1 MDDIRTCIA
10 VLQAFYKQYHG
21 LLGDFGETDL
31 QKGYLT
37 TIFELKDELQ
47 RFLSAMEERDEL
59 QEEILENIGSIL
71 RDRDTN
77 SVRDLFEKGYRA
89 DELGRPIEGPYAYVT
104 WNETR
109 YAILDVLESL
119 PNLVRTQDDFGR
131 ERRIRKKDPD
141 HDTLFDSDEDEIE
154 EYDSGDDYETQDFH
168 GRRPRDAKLL
178 CNLLRQLQNL
188 ST

>member
-47 RFLSAMEERDEL
+47 QFLHATEKRDEL
-59 QEEILENIGSIL
+59 QEEILDNIESIL
-71 RDRDTN
+71 KLRNTEEMQE
-77 SVRDLFEKGYRA
+77 LFEKGYRA
-89 DELGRPIEGPYAYVT
+89 DTLGRPIEGPYAYVI
-104 WNETR
+104 WNETS

-131 ERRIRKKDPD
+131 ERRIRRKDPD
-141 HDTLFDSDEDEIE
+141 HDTLDHPDEDDIE
-154 EYDSGDDYETQDFH
+154 EYESGDDIKT
-168 GRRPRDAKLL
+168 PRDAKLM

>member
-1 MDDIRTCIA
+1 MDDLRTCIA

-31 QKGYLT
+31 QRRYLT

-47 RFLSAMEERDEL
+47 RFLSATSGRDEL
-59 QEEILENIGSIL
+59 QEEILKHIDSIH
-71 RDRDTN
+71 RHRDTN
-77 SVRDLFEKGYRA
+77 PVRDLFEKGYRA
-89 DELGRPIEGPYAYVT
+89 DTLGRPIEGPYAYVT

-119 PNLVRTQDDFGR
+119 PNLVRTQDDLGR

-141 HDTLFDSDEDEIE
+141 HDLLFDSDEDDME
-154 EYDSGDDYETQDFH
+154 EYESGDDVQT
-168 GRRPRDAKLL
+168 PRDANLM

>member
-1 MDDIRTCIA
+1 MDDLRTCIA
-10 VLQAFYKQYHG
+10 VLQAFHRKYQG

-31 QKGYLT
+31 QRGYLT
-37 TIFELKDELQ
+37 TIFKLKDELQ
-47 RFLSAMEERDEL
+47 QFLRATEKRDEL
-59 QEEILENIGSIL
+59 QEEILENIESIL

-89 DELGRPIEGPYAYVT
+89 DELGLPIEGPYAYVT

-119 PNLVRTQDDFGR
+119 PNLIRTQDDFGH

-141 HDTLFDSDEDEIE
+141 HDPFDHSDEDDIE
-154 EYDSGDDYETQDFH
+154 EYESGDVQT
-168 GRRPRDAKLL
+168 PRDAKLI

-188 ST
+188 SI

>member
-31 QKGYLT
+31 QRGYLT

-47 RFLSAMEERDEL
+47 RFLSATSGRDEL

-71 RDRDTN
+71 NLRNTYEMQE
-77 SVRDLFEKGYRA
+77 LFGKGDNA
-89 DELGRPIEGPYAYVT
+89 DKLGRPIEGPYAYVK
-104 WNETR
+104 WNETE

-119 PNLVRTQDDFGR
+119 PNLVLTQDDFGR

-141 HDTLFDSDEDEIE
+141 HDLFDHSDEDDME
-154 EYDSGDDYETQDFH
+154 EYESGGDQEFN
-168 GRRPRDAKLL
+168 GRRTLRDAKLI
-178 CNLLRQLQNL
+178 CNLLRRLQFI
-188 ST
+188 